1 MIRVDKFY
9 LILDELIESNYFFNL
24 LEGFDSVLPLHTD
37 ISLTW
42 KINETVCS
50 GACYGIQYIA
60 QTNTISTKQMFFSQK
75 DETHFLYPEAEDYS
89 KICLTYDG
97 TFREDVALE
106 LFMVGFYSYMSQKQ
120 TLLMHA
126 SAVEYEGQ
134 GIVFTAASGVGKTTQ
149 AELWAKYKNAKI
161 LNGDKVFLK
170 KEEDGIHA
178 WGSPWKG
185 ASSYGCNKSAKLRA
199 IVVLEQAEENSIQKL
214 NVLESMQYFVPHIF
228 FPCWDEVCE
237 HAVLTFLDKVLEET
251 EVYLLKCRPDEE
263 AVELLA
269 STIKG

>member
-1 MIRVDKFY
+1 MKHRY
-9 LILDELIESNYFFNL
+9 SILSTIIETDRPIDCLQVFECKESKDDSPRIV
-24 LEGFDSVLPLHTD
+24 LEIQDDS
-37 ISLTW
+37 
-42 KINETVCS
+42 KENQ
-50 GACYGIQYIA
+50 CYGIQYTSQK
-60 QTNTISTKQMFFSQK
+60 QTQLMKSLFFSQK
-75 DETHFLYPEAEDYS
+75 DKTQYLYSSEKNYS
-89 KICLTYDG
+89 KLCMNINEKCDET
-97 TFREDVALE
+97 TFLE
-106 LFMVGFYSYMSQKQ
+106 LLMVGFYSYMSQKQ
-120 TLLMHA
+120 TLLVHA

-149 AELWAKYKNAKI
+149 AELWAKHKNAAI

-170 KEEDGIHA
+170 QEKDGIHA

-185 ASSYGCNKSAKLRA
+185 SSSYGYNKSAKLRA

-251 EVYLLKCRPDEE
+251 EVYLLKCRPDED
-263 AVELLA
+263 AVELLSA
-269 STIKG
+269 TIKE